1 MPGMG
6 KRWRSQAEGG
16 AHTLCSKDGHSNT
29 RAVGAASRHTA
40 LRAGWGCP
48 VLQSALHQGQA
59 MKGDQATILCATT
72 HQPPPHSLPPI
83 PRDAGVLLV

>member
-1 MPGMG
+1 MPGMRKG
-6 KRWRSQAEGG
+6 RRSQAEGW

-29 RAVGAASRHTA
+29 RAMGAASRYTA

-59 MKGDQATILCATT
+59 MKGDQATILCAAT
-72 HQPPPHSLPPI
+72 HQPPAPQPPPI
-83 PRDAGVLLV
+83 PRDAEVLLV